1 MYAVTLLSF
10 DSADVEVAL
19 AQAAIYRDTLK
30 KLRIDETETPEQI
43 ASRLFDL

>member
-10 DSADVEVAL
+10 DFVNVEV

-30 KLRIDETETPEQI
+30 KLRTDETETPEQI
-43 ASRLFDL
+43 ASRLIDL